1 LTGRHPDGC
10 GVAKVGETTS
20 CGRELSDLPACIGS
34 YLGIG
39 AMLLIGK
46 FGAVGGRLFVHV
58 TGRRV
63 IPGVGRP
70 TTGNLSVLT
79 IGIIIGGD
87 QVTVGK
93 GDQVTVDGVTK

>member
-1 LTGRHPDGC
+1 
-10 GVAKVGETTS
+10 
-20 CGRELSDLPACIGS
+20 
-34 YLGIG
+34 
-39 AMLLIGK
+39 MLLIGK

-58 TGRRV
+58 IGRRV
-63 IPGVGRP
+63 IPGVWRP